1 MKLVSDQNQTNAR
14 EPDAPQSPK
23 ILAKAPENTEN
34 AESAEGTEQSPASQ
48 MPQTAQIPQVWGRG
62 RRLMVSVP
70 IFIILIGILVTVSNI
85 TAVPWNKEPT
95 GQTIETLSPNTA
107 VTFHNPTGTPL
118 PGRGSY
124 KVVSRHVTIKAKR
137 PSTGEVQNIRVL
149 IREPQGAPSGRPGV
163 VFMHGAGYGTCDNS
177 FGDVAF
183 DLASAGFATAVPDKP
198 VWSTGNV
205 NRDYPGSAAAY
216 DQIINYLRSLSS
228 VDADNIGIYATSE
241 STWISPYLLRMD
253 RRIAFQVLLSPM
265 VYSPRQSLGFMVA
278 QDFALTGAHAGYQSI
293 VRRLFHVDSSMLGLQ
308 NLDVPTQF
316 DVGYSIPT
324 FVAYGSKDV
333 MTAQVDGVR
342 KILDMAHH
350 AGNWDITVR
359 SYPVANHVLRLGDE
373 ADEGTALSDN
383 YVTDMVNWSQGTVR
397 GLKQTSER
405 VAGTRI
411 YQSIVVPS
419 ELAGDRPL
427 TVYGVV
433 LHIATVVLLLAAAI
447 TALIALGLKLRH
459 MIRRQEGRTLGFARG
474 FGNALLMLTVTT
486 MATVV
491 LFVAGLGQVIM
502 AVVKLGWG
510 GAPVEDPGMMYWSWP
525 VIQIVCTLVVWAW
538 SRVLTRVIE
547 EASAR
552 GLAQLPPRTGEL
564 KAVVTGRKPVVAST
578 RLGRVLFWITTVAM
592 LHVLLFFAFWGL
604 FIY

>member
-1 MKLVSDQNQTNAR
+1 MPLDRMRLVPDQNKENVR
-14 EPDAPQSPK
+14 EPEDSRSSQAPAA
-23 ILAKAPENTEN
+23 LEH
-34 AESAEGTEQSPASQ
+34 SATVQPAQ
-48 MPQTAQIPQVWGRG
+48 TPQAWSRG

-85 TAVPWNKEPT
+85 TAVPWKKEPT
-95 GQTIETLSPNTA
+95 GQTMETLSPNTA
-107 VTFHNPTGTPL
+107 VTFDNPTGASL
-118 PGRGSY
+118 PQRGSY
-124 KVVSRHVTIKAKR
+124 KVASRHVTIKAKR
-137 PSTGEVQNIRVL
+137 PSTGEIQNVRVL
-149 IREPQGAPSGRPGV
+149 IREPQDAPSGRPGV
-163 VFMHGAGYGTCDNS
+163 VFMHGAGYGTCDDS

-183 DLASAGFATAVPDKP
+183 DLASAGFVTAVLDKP
-198 VWSTGNV
+198 VWSTNDV

-216 DQIINYLRSLSS
+216 DQVVNYLRSLKS
-228 VDADNIGIYATSE
+228 VNADRVGIYATSE

-265 VYSPRQSLGFMVA
+265 VYSPRHSLGFMVA

-316 DVGYSIPT
+316 DVGYAIPT

-342 KILDMAHH
+342 KILDMAHRT
-350 AGNWDITVR
+350 GNWNITVR

-373 ADEGTALSDN
+373 ADEGTAFSDD
-383 YVTDMVNWSQGTVR
+383 YVTDMVDWSQGTVH
-397 GLKQTSER
+397 GLRQTSER

-411 YQSIVVPS
+411 YQSIAVPS
-419 ELAGDRPL
+419 ELKGDRPL
-427 TVYGVV
+427 TVYGVA
-433 LHIATVVLLLAAAI
+433 LHIATSVLLLVATVIAC
-447 TALIALGLKLRH
+447 IALASKARR
-459 MIRRQEGRTLGFARG
+459 MIRRHSGRTLGFARG

-491 LFVAGLGQVIM
+491 LFIAGLGQVVM
-502 AVVKLGWG
+502 GVVKLGWG

-525 VIQIVCTLVVWAW
+525 VIQIVCTFVVWAW

-547 EASAR
+547 EASAH
-552 GLAQLPPRTGEL
+552 GLAQLPPRTGEI

-578 RLGRVLFWITTVAM
+578 RLGRVLFWVTTVAM